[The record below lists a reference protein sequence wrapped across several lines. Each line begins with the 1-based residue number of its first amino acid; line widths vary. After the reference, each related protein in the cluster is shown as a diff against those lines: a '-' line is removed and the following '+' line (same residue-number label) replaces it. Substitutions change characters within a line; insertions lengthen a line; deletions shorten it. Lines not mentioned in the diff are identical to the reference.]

1 MSESTTTATQKAPL
15 KHGLNAKSLGRL
27 FPFHIMFDKECN
39 IIQAGP
45 VSLSFGLF
53 HDQRIILIFLSRV
66 VCVCVCVC
74 VCVSCAVFN
83 V

>member
-45 VSLSFGLF
+45 VRLSFGLF
-53 HDQRIILIFLSRV
+53 NCRLKY
-66 VCVCVCVC
+66 
-74 VCVSCAVFN
+74 
-83 V
+83 